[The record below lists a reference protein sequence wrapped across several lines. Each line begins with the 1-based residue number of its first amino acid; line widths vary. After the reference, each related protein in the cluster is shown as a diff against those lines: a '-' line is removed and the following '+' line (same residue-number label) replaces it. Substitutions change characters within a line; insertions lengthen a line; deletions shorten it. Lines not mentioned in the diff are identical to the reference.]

1 MSPIRFR
8 NSMASAGSARHA
20 PTQQGRSS
28 AMIAAIRT
36 ELSKERIYRFAAWWA
51 ILLFCLGATGS
62 PPAPGYHQLKK
73 ITLGGEGAWD
83 YLTID
88 SAARRLYIARATRVM
103 VLDAASCAQVGE
115 IADTPGV
122 HGVALAPQLGRGFT
136 SNGRASTV
144 TIFDLK
150 TLKPLGQA
158 KTGSNPDA
166 IVYDAVTRRVFTF
179 NGASKDA
186 TVIGAAVGSISCSIA
201 LDGKPEFAVA
211 DDAGR
216 IYVNLEDKSELLAID
231 SRQLTILNRWPLAPC
246 KEPSGLAMDRKN
258 RRLFVGCGNKLM
270 AVVDADSGRVLTTL
284 PIGSGVDAIA
294 FDPGTALAFSSNGDG
309 TLTVVREESPDKFTV
324 VENVATQRGARTMAL
339 DEKTH
344 NVYLVTAEFGPP
356 REPTPDRSEE
366 HTSELQSR
374 LHLVCRLLLEKKKNR

>member
-1 MSPIRFR
+1 
-8 NSMASAGSARHA
+8 
-20 PTQQGRSS
+20 
-28 AMIAAIRT
+28 MIAAIRT
-36 ELSKERIYRFAAWWA
+36 ELSKERICRFAACGA
-51 ILLFCLGATGS
+51 ILLFCLGATGA

-73 ITLGGEGAWD
+73 ITLGGEGGWD

-103 VLDAASCAQVGE
+103 VLDADSGAQVGE

-186 TVIGAAVGSISCSIA
+186 TVIGAADGSVSGTIA

-211 DDAGR
+211 DEAGR

-284 PIGSGVDAIA
+284 AIGSGVDATA

-356 REPTPDRSEE
+356 REPTPDNPRGRPGMLPGSFV
-366 HTSELQSR
+366 L
-374 LHLVCRLLLEKKKNR
+374 LVFGQ

>member
-1 MSPIRFR
+1 MSAIRFR
-8 NSMASAGSARHA
+8 NSTALEGTACRA
-20 PTQQGRSS
+20 PAEQGGSS

-36 ELSKERIYRFAAWWA
+36 ELRKERICRFAACWV
-51 ILLFCLGATGS
+51 ILLFCLGATGA

-73 ITLGGEGAWD
+73 VTLGGEGGWD

-103 VLDAASCAQVGE
+103 VLDADSGAQVGE

-186 TVIGAAVGSISCSIA
+186 TVIGAADGSVSGTIA

-211 DDAGR
+211 DGAGR

-231 SRQLTILNRWPLAPC
+231 SRQLTILNRWPLASC

-284 PIGSGVDAIA
+284 AIGSGVDATA
-294 FDPGTALAFSSNGDG
+294 FDPGTTLAFSSNGDG
-309 TLTVVREESPDKFTV
+309 TLTVVREESLDKFTV

-339 DEKTH
+339 DETTH

-356 REPTPDRSEE
+356 REPTPDNPRGRPSMLPG
-366 HTSELQSR
+366 SFVL
-374 LHLVCRLLLEKKKNR
+374 LVFGQ

>member
-1 MSPIRFR
+1 
-8 NSMASAGSARHA
+8 
-20 PTQQGRSS
+20 
-28 AMIAAIRT
+28 MIAAIRT
-36 ELSKERIYRFAAWWA
+36 ELRKERICRFAACWV
-51 ILLFCLGATGS
+51 ILLFCLGATGA
-62 PPAPGYHQLKK
+62 PPAPGYHHVKK
-73 ITLGGEGAWD
+73 ITLGGEGGWD

-103 VLDAASCAQVGE
+103 VLDADSGAQVGE

-186 TVIGAAVGSISCSIA
+186 TVIGAADGSVSGTIA

-211 DDAGR
+211 DEAGR

-258 RRLFVGCGNKLM
+258 RRLFVGCGNKVM

-284 PIGSGVDAIA
+284 PIGSGVDATA
-294 FDPGTALAFSSNGDG
+294 FDPGTSLAFSSNGDG

-356 REPTPDRSEE
+356 REPTPDNPRGRPSMLPG
-366 HTSELQSR
+366 SFVL
-374 LHLVCRLLLEKKKNR
+374 LVFGQ